1 MGLHV
6 AVEDQ
11 PMSPSPSPLKVY
23 IIYQTSSRTS
33 HATVY
38 SMSSVMSPPPPPLP
52 RAAPRRAASP
62 LQHHAYIFIAGVSF
76 RLSDDHHAKSHSLDS
91 APAYFL
97 VLVRLA
103 LLGVFLVGAVK
114 TFEAE
119 QNSVRRGF
127 IGRLVVLG
135 SLWFATVPVLVLVA
149 MVCAE
154 YVQEPVG
161 EGVLEAY
168 LFA

>member
-1 MGLHV
+1 ML
-6 AVEDQ
+6 AFL
-11 PMSPSPSPLKVY
+11 PFFLPLWF
-23 IIYQTSSRTS
+23 R
-33 HATVY
+33 
-38 SMSSVMSPPPPPLP
+38 P
-52 RAAPRRAASP
+52 
-62 LQHHAYIFIAGVSF
+62 F

-119 QNSVRRGF
+119 QNTVRRGF

-135 SLWFATVPVLVLVA
+135 TLWFAAMPVLVLVA

-154 YVQEPVG
+154 YVQEPVRVG
-161 EGVLEAY
+161 TVVVSRW
-168 LFA
+168 FFFKV